1 MAEQMTF
8 TAYSGGEGLYRNRK
22 TEFEAEYYKKKDM
35 KTLYPAGGFSVCGQV
50 GKGRKEI
57 GELTSAGKTETVYR
71 VSKMPH
77 TVIKGYIKVGDD
89 DYIAVVKDVL
99 VLWIFLIIALIAL
112 LAAAGFLIR
121 NAVLANAEPETTTK
135 AYGEV
140 DPNAVYG
147 IPDISVPDKID
158 TKGREIEIVGIPS
171 MKFKAGELEQTHI
184 LTNPEGNPCY
194 FQIEIVLLDT
204 NEVIYT
210 SKLLPPGYSISKF
223 NITRPLEA
231 GTYSA
236 MVKFNTFT
244 FDKEQKRLNGG
255 QSKTTIY
262 VE

>member
-1 MAEQMTF
+1 MAEQINF
-8 TAYSGGEGLYRNRK
+8 TAYSGGDGVYRNRK

-35 KTLYPAGGFSVCGQV
+35 QTLYPAGGFAVCGQV
-50 GKGRKEI
+50 GKGRTEL
-57 GELTSAGKTETVYR
+57 GELHAAGKTETVYR
-71 VSKMPH
+71 VSKMPC

-89 DYIAVVKDVL
+89 DYIAVVKSVL
-99 VLWIFLIIALIAL
+99 LLWIFLIIALVAL
-112 LAAAGFLIR
+112 LAAAGLLIR
-121 NAVLANAEPETTTK
+121 HAVLANAEPETTTK

-140 DPNAVYG
+140 DPNAAYG

-158 TKGREIEIVGIPS
+158 TKGREIKIIGVPS
-171 MKFKAGELEQTHI
+171 MKFKAGTLEQTYI
-184 LTNPEGNPCY
+184 LTNPEENPCY
-194 FQIEIVLLDT
+194 FQIEIVLSDT
-204 NEVIYT
+204 DEVIYS

-236 MVKFNTFT
+236 VVRFNAYS

-255 QSKTTIY
+255 VSKTTIY

>member
-1 MAEQMTF
+1 MAEQITF
-8 TAYSGGEGLYRNRK
+8 TAYSGGEGFYRNRK
-22 TEFEAEYYKKKDM
+22 TGFEAEYYKKKDM
-35 KTLYPAGGFSVCGQV
+35 KTLYPAGGFTVCGQV
-50 GKGRKEI
+50 GKGRTEI
-57 GELTSAGKTETVYR
+57 GELNAAGKTETVYR

-77 TVIKGYIKVGDD
+77 TVIKGYIKVGND

-99 VLWIFLIIALIAL
+99 LLWIFLIIALIAL
-112 LAAAGFLIR
+112 LAAAGLLIR
-121 NAVLANAEPETTTK
+121 NAVLANAEPETTK

-147 IPDISVPDKID
+147 VPDISVPDKIE
-158 TKGREIEIVGIPS
+158 TAGREISVPGIPS

-194 FQIEIVLLDT
+194 FQFEIILSDT
-204 NEVIYT
+204 GEVIYT

-223 NITRPLEA
+223 KLTKPLEA

-236 MVKFNTFT
+236 SVKFNTYT
-244 FDKEQKRLNGG
+244 FDKEQKRLNNFV
-255 QSKTTIY
+255 SKTTIY